1 MKFLNDQR
9 RMYLLSACLLALTI
23 VLCCTW
29 SLWGDREPVSD
40 SPAGAEGGAE
50 GGASIEPSV
59 TPQIRETVSPEPSP
73 EATKSAQ
80 TVNAVVYSQDN
91 NGYLVPV
98 MREIPLQDGIA
109 RATLGMMVSSPHN
122 DMEAARLGLR
132 TVMPEGTDIDLDI
145 SGGAARVNLTGP
157 ISKLPDAAAESN
169 MVSAIVQTLTEFDT
183 VETVRFLINGR
194 EVETLAH
201 GTPVSGPFKRGA
213 LNLES
218 VSSTFPVDD
227 AQTVTLY
234 FAGETG
240 SLIVPVTRMVYGE
253 ADLNTAVLELLKGPG
268 ASSPLESALP
278 AGCGLIDVTRDKDG
292 KVTINLTSEFS
303 ELINSTDGGRQ
314 ALRSLALTCAQFPGV
329 SGVEVLVNGQPFDEG
344 ASTMSVPSFVNDAE
358 TVADQF
364 LQTQSRLLFG
374 PDDE

>member
-40 SPAGAEGGAE
+40 SPAGAEGGA
-50 GGASIEPSV
+50 SIEPSV
-59 TPQIRETVSPEPSP
+59 TPQIRETISPEPSP

-80 TVNAVVYSQDN
+80 TVNAVVYYQDN

-240 SLIVPVTRMVYGE
+240 SLIVPVTRMVYG
-253 ADLNTAVLELLKGPG
+253 L
-268 ASSPLESALP
+268 S
-278 AGCGLIDVTRDKDG
+278 LIH
-292 KVTINLTSEFS
+292 I
-303 ELINSTDGGRQ
+303 
-314 ALRSLALTCAQFPGV
+314 
-329 SGVEVLVNGQPFDEG
+329 
-344 ASTMSVPSFVNDAE
+344 
-358 TVADQF
+358 
-364 LQTQSRLLFG
+364 
-374 PDDE
+374 

>member
-29 SLWGDREPVSD
+29 SLWGDRAAD
-40 SPAGAEGGAE
+40 SPAGAEPTAE
-50 GGASIEPSV
+50 TSAAETTAPATAS
-59 TPQIRETVSPEPSP
+59 RETVSPEPSP
-73 EATKSAQ
+73 EATNGAQ
-80 TVNAVVYSQDN
+80 TVDTVVYYQDN

-98 MREIPLQDGIA
+98 MKEIPLQDGIA
-109 RATLGMMVSSPHN
+109 RATLAMMVSSPHN

-145 SGGAARVNLTGP
+145 SGGTARVNLTGP
-157 ISKLPDAAAESN
+157 ISKLPDAEAESN
-169 MVSAIVQTLTEFDT
+169 MVGAVVQTLTEFDT

-194 EVETLAH
+194 EVETLEH

-218 VSSTFPVDD
+218 VASTFPVDD
-227 AQTVTLY
+227 AQSVTLY

-253 ADLNTAVLELLKGPG
+253 ADLNTAVLELLKGPLS
-268 ASSPLESALP
+268 SSPLENTMP

-292 KVTINLTSEFS
+292 KVTINLTSEF
-303 ELINSTDGGRQ
+303 LDLLNSTDGGRQ
-314 ALRSLALTCAQFPGV
+314 ALKALALTCAQFPGV
-329 SGVEVLVNGQPFDEG
+329 SGVEVLVNGKPFDEG
-344 ASTMSVPSFVNDAE
+344 AATMGIPSFVNDAE

-364 LQTQSRLLFG
+364 LQTQARLLFG
-374 PDDE
+374 PEDE

>member
-1 MKFLNDQR
+1 M
-9 RMYLLSACLLALTI
+9 
-23 VLCCTW
+23 
-29 SLWGDREPVSD
+29 
-40 SPAGAEGGAE
+40 
-50 GGASIEPSV
+50 
-59 TPQIRETVSPEPSP
+59 
-73 EATKSAQ
+73 
-80 TVNAVVYSQDN
+80 
-91 NGYLVPV
+91 
-98 MREIPLQDGIA
+98 
-109 RATLGMMVSSPHN
+109 
-122 DMEAARLGLR
+122 
-132 TVMPEGTDIDLDI
+132 
-145 SGGAARVNLTGP
+145 
-157 ISKLPDAAAESN
+157 
-169 MVSAIVQTLTEFDT
+169 
-183 VETVRFLINGR
+183 
-194 EVETLAH
+194 
-201 GTPVSGPFKRGA
+201 
-213 LNLES
+213 
-218 VSSTFPVDD
+218 DD

>member
-40 SPAGAEGGAE
+40 SSAGAEGD
-50 GGASIEPSV
+50 ASIEPSV
-59 TPQIRETVSPEPSP
+59 TPQTRETVSPEPSP

-80 TVNAVVYSQDN
+80 TVNAVVYYQDN

-169 MVSAIVQTLTEFDT
+169 MVNAIW
-183 VETVRFLINGR
+183 
-194 EVETLAH
+194 
-201 GTPVSGPFKRGA
+201 K
-213 LNLES
+213 
-218 VSSTFPVDD
+218 
-227 AQTVTLY
+227 
-234 FAGETG
+234 
-240 SLIVPVTRMVYGE
+240 
-253 ADLNTAVLELLKGPG
+253 
-268 ASSPLESALP
+268 
-278 AGCGLIDVTRDKDG
+278 
-292 KVTINLTSEFS
+292 
-303 ELINSTDGGRQ
+303 
-314 ALRSLALTCAQFPGV
+314 
-329 SGVEVLVNGQPFDEG
+329 
-344 ASTMSVPSFVNDAE
+344 
-358 TVADQF
+358 
-364 LQTQSRLLFG
+364 
-374 PDDE
+374 